1 MIPNL
6 LNTLLGLSLTYVAIF
21 PTTIGEHFH
30 RWLFGVA
37 IVTIVLALWAR
48 RSDYAPWQ
56 STTTI
61 IAAITLAVIL
71 VADRFIISSAVLLFW
86 GVLWVGLVSA
96 TLSLWAAL
104 YHPGADLALS
114 TKS

>member
-6 LNTLLGLSLTYVAIF
+6 LNTLLGLWLAYVAIF
-21 PTTIGEHFH
+21 PAAIGAHYH
-30 RWLFGVA
+30 RWLFAAA
-37 IVTIVLALWAR
+37 ILTAVLALWAR

-56 STTTI
+56 STMTI
-61 IAAITLAVIL
+61 IAAATLAVVL
-71 VADRFIISSAVLLFW
+71 LADRFLLSSPVLMFW

-104 YHPGADLALS
+104 YHPGAAAAGQQ
-114 TKS
+114 

>member
-6 LNTLLGLSLTYVAIF
+6 LNTLLGLGLTYVAIF
-21 PTTIGEHFH
+21 PATVGEHYH
-30 RWLFGVA
+30 RWLFGAA
-37 IVTIVLALWAR
+37 IVTAALALWAR

-61 IAAITLAVIL
+61 VAAITLAVIL
-71 VADRFIISSAVLLFW
+71 AADRFLIASAVLLFW

-96 TLSLWAAL
+96 TASLWAAI
-104 YHPGADLALS
+104 YRPGMDAPARG
-114 TKS
+114 

>member
-6 LNTLLGLSLTYVAIF
+6 LNTLLGLWLAYVAIF
-21 PTTIGEHFH
+21 PMTVGAHYH
-30 RWLFGVA
+30 RWLLGAA
-37 IVTIVLALWAR
+37 ILTIVLALWAR

-56 STTTI
+56 SSITMV
-61 IAAITLAVIL
+61 AAVTLAVIL
-71 VADRFIISSAVLLFW
+71 GADRFLIASAVLLFW

-104 YHPGADLALS
+104 YHPSAADAARS
-114 TKS
+114 

>member
-6 LNTLLGLSLTYVAIF
+6 LNTLLGLWLTYVAIF
-21 PTTIGEHFH
+21 PTTVGAYYHP
-30 RWLFGVA
+30 WLLGAA
-37 IVTIVLALWAR
+37 IVTVVLALWAR

-61 IAAITLAVIL
+61 IAAVTLAVIL
-71 VADRFIISSAVLLFW
+71 AADRFIVSSAELLFW

-96 TLSLWAAL
+96 TASLWAAI
-104 YHPGADLALS
+104 YHPSIDAEARS
-114 TKS
+114 

>member
-6 LNTLLGLSLTYVAIF
+6 LNTLLGLWLAYVAIF
-21 PTTIGEHFH
+21 PMTVGAHYH
-30 RWLFGVA
+30 RWLFGAA
-37 IVTIVLALWAR
+37 ILTIVLALWAR

-56 STTTI
+56 STITMV
-61 IAAITLAVIL
+61 AAVTLAVIL
-71 VADRFIISSAVLLFW
+71 VADRFLISSAVLLFW

-104 YHPGADLALS
+104 YHPSVADAAQS
-114 TKS
+114 